1 MSSPLQVDD
10 VDALH
15 ALSSRLGE
23 VAARIENP
31 RLAAPP
37 QLGELATG
45 RAVADATRVVQGACG
60 RLGANV
66 RQMSDLASSSA
77 TSYAEMEQ
85 RFGEQLRRYAIG
97 E

>member
-1 MSSPLQVDD
+1 MSSPLQVD

-15 ALSSRLGE
+15 ALSGRLGD
-23 VAARIENP
+23 VAGRIEGSSI
-31 RLAAPP
+31 AATP

-45 RAVADATRVVQGACG
+45 RAVADATRVVLDAYR

-66 RQMSDLASSSA
+66 RQMSDLAASSA
-77 TSYAEMEQ
+77 TSYADMEQ
-85 RFGEQLRRYAIG
+85 RFTEQLHRYEIG